1 MVIYLCSVHVNT
13 LAPLNSPERPI
24 GNDGRGVFY
33 LCSVHVNTLAPV
45 NSPERLIGDDGRG
58 VFTYV
63 VFL

>member
-1 MVIYLCSVHVNT
+1 
-13 LAPLNSPERPI
+13 
-24 GNDGRGVFY
+24 
-33 LCSVHVNTLAPV
+33 VNTLAPV